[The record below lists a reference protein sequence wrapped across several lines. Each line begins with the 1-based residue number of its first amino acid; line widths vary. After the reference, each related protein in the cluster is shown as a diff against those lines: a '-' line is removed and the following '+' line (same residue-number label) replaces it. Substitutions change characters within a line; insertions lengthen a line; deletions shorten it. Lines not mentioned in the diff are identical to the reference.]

1 MSSNNI
7 TKKRKLLDTLA
18 SVGMLL
24 VAAALAIPLVKM
36 GDVPFLSPFKWVFA
50 AGALLYTVARVLN
63 PVDSAES
70 LRLRRDSAESLRLRR
85 LRRMQAW
92 AGIAFVIAAFFWFY
106 NEERFGNAAGT
117 LQITRQTILFA
128 LVGAVLQI
136 VSSWMIFSREKK
148 EKKNSA

>member
-36 GDVPFLSPFKWVFA
+36 GDVQFLSPFKWVFA

-70 LRLRRDSAESLRLRR
+70 LRLRRLH
-85 LRRMQAW
+85 RMQAW

-148 EKKNSA
+148 EKKTSA

>member
-36 GDVPFLSPFKWVFA
+36 GDVQFLSPFKWVFA

-70 LRLRRDSAESLRLRR
+70 LR